1 MSPSALP
8 TENGDAPLDIGLVP
22 NPNPTIVGPWTVE
35 KVLETIPTGKPAE
48 GTSSPIGYFHLL
60 ERLKTTKREGWR
72 RFGINRYVSPTPVY
86 TYPPTHLTL
95 RALLSP
101 TH

>member
-22 NPNPTIVGPWTVE
+22 NPNPTIAGPWTVE

-48 GTSSPIGYFHLL
+48 GTSSPVGYFHLL

-72 RFGINRYVSPTPVY
+72 RFGINRYVAPTAY
-86 TYPPTHLTL
+86 AYPPSYLPPSRVAVTH
-95 RALLSP
+95 
-101 TH
+101 

>member
-8 TENGDAPLDIGLVP
+8 TENGDATLDIGLVP
-22 NPNPTIVGPWTVE
+22 NPNPTITGPWTVE

-72 RFGINRYVSPTPVY
+72 RFGINQYVSPMPA
-86 TYPPTHLTL
+86 PT
-95 RALLSP
+95 SP
-101 TH
+101 CVAVTH